1 MFSYIPCDE
10 KWTASYPN
18 SSRSCGYE
26 ELGMLCDWRDTNGGA
41 SEKST
46 TAALTDR
53 TRWACS
59 NLAYNPPRLASNA
72 FYNFLDTPMK
82 VDELPR
88 QVVHPPRKNT
98 PPKIQQNT
106 TVFGIDQAALQEA
119 DDLITQSRN
128 IKESY
133 ACNRASSTML
143 PVTDYRHNIRECI
156 KNMILLEDHLCH
168 PEKRCTDCCQKHFL
182 FLEGLAEEA
191 RTLDTSG
198 RMSDDMFQLP
208 GFYRSIAS
216 DWASID
222 PASAT
227 ANEEYAAVMQKLRTK
242 RKALQD
248 GYFTVSSNGAACSNG
263 VCYNA

>member
-10 KWTASYPN
+10 PWTASYPN
-18 SSRSCGYE
+18 SGRSCGYE
-26 ELGMLCDWRDTNGGA
+26 ELGKLCDWRDGQGGA
-41 SEKST
+41 VEKSR
-46 TAALTDR
+46 TAAMTDR

-59 NLAYNPPRLASNA
+59 NLAYNPPRLANNA

-82 VDELPR
+82 IDELPR
-88 QVVHPPRKNT
+88 QVVRPTSKPVE
-98 PPKIQQNT
+98 QNNIM
-106 TVFGIDQAALQEA
+106 FGIDQDALQET
-119 DDLITQSRN
+119 DDRVAQSRN

-198 RMSDDMFQLP
+198 QMSGDMFELP
-208 GFYRSIAS
+208 AFYRSTAS

-222 PASAT
+222 PASKT
-227 ANEEYAAVMQKLRTK
+227 ANEEYNAIMQKLRSK

-248 GYFTVSSNGAACSNG
+248 GYFTISSSGAACSNG

>member
-10 KWTASYPN
+10 EWTASYPN
-18 SSRSCGYE
+18 SGRSCGYE
-26 ELGMLCDWRDTNGGA
+26 ELGNLCDWRDGQGGA
-41 SEKST
+41 VERSQ

-82 VDELPR
+82 IDELPR
-88 QVVHPPRKNT
+88 QVVRPTSKP
-98 PPKIQQNT
+98 ILQNQNN
-106 TVFGIDQAALQEA
+106 VMFGIDQGALQEA
-119 DDLITQSRN
+119 DDRVIESRN

-133 ACNRASSTML
+133 SCNRASSTML

-191 RTLDTSG
+191 RTLDTS
-198 RMSDDMFQLP
+198 RQMSGEMFELP
-208 GFYRSIAS
+208 AFYRSIAS
-216 DWASID
+216 EWASID
-222 PASAT
+222 PASIT
-227 ANEEYAAVMQKLRTK
+227 ANEEYNAVMQKLRSK

-248 GYFTVSSNGAACSNG
+248 GYFTISSSGAACSNG